1 MEELSYPVVSDAVR
15 RTPSI
20 YIRTVGVKNASNECE
35 LLESLDATPP
45 NPQKIRRNLETLECS
60 IPL

>member
-20 YIRTVGVKNASNECE
+20 YTRTVGVKNASTECE
-35 LLESLDATPP
+35 LLESLDATP
-45 NPQKIRRNLETLECS
+45 RRPHLTYPAVVAAVTRLRS
-60 IPL
+60 

>member
-20 YIRTVGVKNASNECE
+20 YTRTVDVKNASNESE
-35 LLESLDATPP
+35 FLESLDATPP
-45 NPQKIRRNLETLECS
+45 DDR
-60 IPL
+60 PLRTTSYRTTA